1 MADLRS
7 DLRQAFR
14 SLRATPGFTAVAL
27 VVLTLGIGATT
38 AIFSVVD
45 AVVLRGLPFDEHD
58 RLVAVGQRDTRP
70 VAAFGDGPPP
80 PPGLAPGRQGGP
92 GPGGAPVAVARFVTN
107 PGAGPAGS
115 RDPAAISASAPQN
128 YLDWAARQ
136 EVFEAMAA
144 IASGRLTLRE
154 PGAEPEEMW
163 AQRVTAGFFA
173 VLREWPVIGRPFTAE
188 HEIQGI
194 HQVVVLSDGL
204 WRRRFGADPG
214 IVGKRIPLEGGSYEV
229 VGVMAPHFAYPI
241 GAPRPTDLWVPYVVP
256 PEERIRRANFVSIY
270 LASIARLKPGVSL
283 EQAQANLD
291 QISAALTAEHP
302 EWNQHTVAGVR
313 PLVDHI
319 VGARTRQWMLMLLGA
334 VALVLLIACANVAN
348 LLLARASSRARDI
361 GVRAALGAGRWRL
374 IRGLLVESLLLSVTG
389 TLLALLAAWWGVHVL
404 RGAMPDNVP
413 RLASI
418 AVDLRVLGAAA
429 LIAIVTGVL
438 FGIVPALQLSRP
450 DLTRALKDG
459 ARGASSGAAQ
469 RRARGLL
476 VVAEVALAVVLLVGA
491 ALFIGSFRSL
501 MKIDP
506 GFNPE
511 NVLTTSLQPR
521 VERSPTGA
529 PLSDFRPQFEEI
541 VARLSQAP
549 GVVHASAIAGG
560 MPMGGMM
567 MGTSVGVPGRELD
580 PRDRSISIRRVT
592 SDYHKA
598 LGIPLVEG
606 RFFEAADR
614 MGAQPVAILNRL
626 AASRLFPGETAVGRI
641 VNVDE
646 EPMTVV
652 GVVGD
657 VFQSNLETDP
667 RTEVYTPLPQDRA
680 LNAEIVVRTQGDP
693 LAVLP
698 ALKSATLSVLPDVP
712 LRSVRTMEQVL
723 DRQIAQRRLN
733 MLLLGLFG
741 LLGLVISAVGI
752 YGVMAYS
759 VAQRTREIGVRIA
772 LGATRASVVRM
783 VLVRGGALVAVG
795 LLVGVAG
802 AWSLR
807 SLAESF
813 LFRMNTSDPRP
824 FAAALG
830 ILVVAALA
838 ASLVPARRA
847 ASVDPVISLR
857 AE

>member
-1 MADLRS
+1 M
-7 DLRQAFR
+7 
-14 SLRATPGFTAVAL
+14 
-27 VVLTLGIGATT
+27 
-38 AIFSVVD
+38 
-45 AVVLRGLPFDEHD
+45 
-58 RLVAVGQRDTRP
+58 
-70 VAAFGDGPPP
+70 
-80 PPGLAPGRQGGP
+80 
-92 GPGGAPVAVARFVTN
+92 
-107 PGAGPAGS
+107 
-115 RDPAAISASAPQN
+115 
-128 YLDWAARQ
+128 
-136 EVFEAMAA
+136 
-144 IASGRLTLRE
+144 
-154 PGAEPEEMW
+154 
-163 AQRVTAGFFA
+163 
-173 VLREWPVIGRPFTAE
+173 
-188 HEIQGI
+188 
-194 HQVVVLSDGL
+194 
-204 WRRRFGADPG
+204 
-214 IVGKRIPLEGGSYEV
+214 
-229 VGVMAPHFAYPI
+229 
-241 GAPRPTDLWVPYVVP
+241 
-256 PEERIRRANFVSIY
+256 
-270 LASIARLKPGVSL
+270 
-283 EQAQANLD
+283 
-291 QISAALTAEHP
+291 
-302 EWNQHTVAGVR
+302 
-313 PLVDHI
+313 
-319 VGARTRQWMLMLLGA
+319 
-334 VALVLLIACANVAN
+334 
-348 LLLARASSRARDI
+348 
-361 GVRAALGAGRWRL
+361 
-374 IRGLLVESLLLSVTG
+374 
-389 TLLALLAAWWGVHVL
+389 
-404 RGAMPDNVP
+404 
-413 RLASI
+413 
-418 AVDLRVLGAAA
+418 
-429 LIAIVTGVL
+429 
-438 FGIVPALQLSRP
+438 
-450 DLTRALKDG
+450 
-459 ARGASSGAAQ
+459 
-469 RRARGLL
+469 
-476 VVAEVALAVVLLVGA
+476 
-491 ALFIGSFRSL
+491 
-501 MKIDP
+501 
-506 GFNPE
+506 
-511 NVLTTSLQPR
+511 
-521 VERSPTGA
+521 
-529 PLSDFRPQFEEI
+529 
-541 VARLSQAP
+541 
-549 GVVHASAIAGG
+549 
-560 MPMGGMM
+560 
-567 MGTSVGVPGRELD
+567 
-580 PRDRSISIRRVT
+580 T